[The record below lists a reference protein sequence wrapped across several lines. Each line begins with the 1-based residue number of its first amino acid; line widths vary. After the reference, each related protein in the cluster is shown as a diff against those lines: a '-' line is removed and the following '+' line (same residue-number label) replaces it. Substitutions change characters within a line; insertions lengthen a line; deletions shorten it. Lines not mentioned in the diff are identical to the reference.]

1 MFTERHARGR
11 ELQKRLGDSGPL
23 RYPIDV
29 GHALCNE
36 EAAPEEIIQAAGD
49 PIPHIQIEDMR
60 RGVHEHLP
68 FGEGELDLTAAIS
81 ALLDIDYQG
90 LVSVELGRHGPTAPT
105 TAADSIRALQAAIA
119 SAQNQHERLPGRQ

>member
-49 PIPHIQIEDMR
+49 QIAHIQIEDMR
-60 RGVHEHLP
+60 RGVHQHLP
-68 FGEGELDLTAAIS
+68 FGEGELDLTAAVA
-81 ALLDIDYQG
+81 ALLEIDYQG
-90 LVSVELGRHGPTAPT
+90 LVSVELARNSPTAPV
-105 TAADSIRALQAAIA
+105 TAAATLAALQQAT
-119 SAQNQHERLPGRQ
+119 